1 MQLDAVIGLAI
12 LVVLIVLYL
21 RVRQSRY
28 AASQALLTATE
39 RGDREHMQ
47 ALLKRADVNV
57 RNVQGWTPLHI
68 AAISG
73 DITLVELLL
82 RHGADIHAESY
93 VGATALD
100 HAMTSGQR
108 QDMIQLLQARGATTH
123 TKWGDLY

>member
-1 MQLDAVIGLAI
+1 MQLDAVIGVAI

-21 RVRQSRY
+21 RLRQRRY
-28 AASQALLTATE
+28 VASQALLAATE
-39 RGDREHMQ
+39 RGDLEQMQ
-47 ALLKRADVNV
+47 VLLKRANVNV

-108 QDMIQLLQARGATTH
+108 QDLVQLLQARGATH
-123 TKWGDLY
+123 HAKWGGLY